1 MGFSICS
8 IDIKCSIY
16 FNIHLDKNLINVIIL
31 LDIKFT
37 GEFMNKLNIQLTP
50 EEKALLQEI
59 NDSAKKLNK
68 ILKQSQQFASAK
80 SQCSRLSADLETEN
94 RKLSEIR
101 SQIRML
107 RYMIYCNQNVYNSYT
122 FPHPIKKVKLKLSNR
137 SMDSEINRLASQ
149 LPELEEKLQML
160 EASLKVYD
168 EEVSKSTNETSINK
182 LQATYEAEADRH
194 NALVQK
200 FNSRVGTS
208 LPFAIKFIDL
218 SKEMQQ
224 IEVEE
229 TENCEM

>member
-1 MGFSICS
+1 
-8 IDIKCSIY
+8 
-16 FNIHLDKNLINVIIL
+16 
-31 LDIKFT
+31 
-37 GEFMNKLNIQLTP
+37 MNKLNIQLMP

-59 NDSAKKLNK
+59 NNSAENLNK
-68 ILKQSQQFASAK
+68 ILTQFKRSTSAK
-80 SQCSRLSADLETEN
+80 SRYSALLCDIRTEN
-94 RKLSEIR
+94 RKLSDIH

-107 RYMIYCNQNVYNSYT
+107 QYMIYCNQNIYNSYT
-122 FPHPIKKVKLKLSNR
+122 FPHPIKKVKLELTNR
-137 SMDSEINRLASQ
+137 SMKSKINRLASQ

-160 EASLKVYD
+160 EASLDVYD
-168 EEVSKSTNETSINK
+168 EEVSKSNNETSINK

-208 LPFAIKFIDL
+208 LPFAIKFVDL

-224 IEVEE
+224 IEIEE